1 MISFDCWA
9 IVALWTSKCAL
20 WCLAKNWQDVPCRNE
35 PPLAQQQPTS
45 IKRQLPFTVN
55 IIYIYIERERE
66 LQKCDEDQTSSLAYR
81 QEVVLWSGP
90 WPCLFC
96 TSFLLSSILF
106 GCVIIKAHSSQFG
119 GWAGFKVGHLW
130 SSMVIYG
137 HLWSTELRTET
148 WWKSQMLHLFF

>member
-55 IIYIYIERERE
+55 IIYRERERITKMWWIPNKF
-66 LQKCDEDQTSSLAYR
+66 LGIQARSCALIRTM
-81 QEVVLWSGP
+81 
-90 WPCLFC
+90 
-96 TSFLLSSILF
+96 TMSFLHIFLALF
-106 GCVIIKAHSSQFG
+106 HTFRLCYHKGTFITVWRL
-119 GWAGFKVGHLW
+119 GWFQGW
-130 SSMVIYG
+130 SSVVIYG